1 MCEKRKQIALLG
13 VFVMAVAFSAFAD
26 SAELPMPPEVW
37 KDYDP
42 DAGDFKEEIVREETR
57 NGVYYK
63 DSYISAYVNGEEV
76 RVFCRYA
83 VKAGAK
89 NAPGLMNVHG
99 WMGGPGIDMAYVNDG
114 WAVLAHDYSG
124 ITNRPD
130 YTRYPEALA
139 HGHMEAHK
147 MGYSLIYTKMPDG
160 SPLTDPKATS
170 HYLWNAVQ
178 RRALSYLLAQKEV
191 DPDRIGAKGYSYGGT
206 IMWNLG
212 MDARVKAVVAY
223 FGVGWINYYR
233 DHGVWMYNVPLKE
246 PKKTPGEKLF
256 LSAVAPQA
264 HAPYITAASLW
275 LNGSNDHHG
284 GHERGCETFK
294 LFKPGVPWDFAIQAR
309 GHHDTNKLGDD
320 CKLWLEKHVL
330 GEDIFW
336 PARPVSEIK
345 LDAEGVPEFYV
356 TPASPGKI
364 VELTAWYALKNPVSF
379 GRAWRDAELVRTGD
393 TWVAKLPVLN
403 IDDYVFAFAN
413 IRYDNN
419 CVVSSDFEAVI
430 PAKLGNAVATDK
442 KSDVIS
448 EGTGQWSN
456 VGPVEGVGGIQG
468 FRPLDKHWGT
478 SSKQFSDPK
487 WQAPEGAVLNFQ
499 FYCTQPQELMLE
511 ANGQFVT
518 DLDITASD
526 DWQSMTIE
534 AGQLKHKAHG
544 TALYKWSEVHML
556 AIKPKP
562 EADIAKVVFA
572 NFKWIAP
579 PAEENKPDARGRI
592 YLTAGMACKV
602 DSFWRVM
609 QGKSVEGKS
618 KISVGGV
625 TYDRGLGLHAPSELV
640 FPLDGKYTTFHVVPG
655 PDDAHHG
662 MIEMK
667 ILVDG
672 KEVFATGKVNSRG
685 YQATPLDIP
694 VVGARTL
701 TLIVTDAGDGGGGDH
716 ASWAEAYLVKGGKVK
731 RDLVFKSVDGQDV
744 LMDIYY
750 PVESS
755 GERLPVFYYTH
766 GGGWW
771 SGSKELDGQ
780 TREIFSRLLER
791 GVVCVSAN
799 YRYAG
804 KGTAEFPVNM
814 RDCVVDARDGMR
826 YLKKNESDLGI
837 DASRIVTF
845 GTSAGGHI
853 SLMLNY
859 SPPESFVGDPSLAAH
874 GVRPTAGVSWYGPA
888 DFTDSDLFVPAG
900 IKASLPPGRFT
911 NRIKTGSPRITYQQ
925 ADDELK
931 AMMREVSPVR
941 YMTKDA
947 PPILQVHGDSDGTIP
962 LKHGQLLQE
971 RAVGLGVPFQL
982 ITIKGAGHG
991 FGGDHTPNEERIIQS
1006 TVDFVCSHL
1015 GRNE

>member
-1 MCEKRKQIALLG
+1 MSDPAIFAGSRHFRPGMPCTTAVYAARIGGTTAGNGVVRAIAVGHYTQLLKGREQITEVNRMRKRSSGKLIGMLSLL
-13 VFVMAVAFSAFAD
+13 VMTLACNVSAD
-26 SAELPMPPEVW
+26 SAELPTPPEVW

-57 NGVYYK
+57 DGVYYK
-63 DSYISAYVNGEEV
+63 DSYISAYVNDEEV
-76 RVFCRYA
+76 RVFCKYA

-99 WMGGPGIDMAYVNDG
+99 WMGGPAIDMAYVNDG

-124 ITNRPD
+124 ITNRSD
-130 YTRYPEALA
+130 YTKYPEALA

-178 RRALSYLLAQKEV
+178 RRALSYLIAQKEV

-233 DHGVWMYNVPLKE
+233 DHGVWMYNVPYRE
-246 PKKTPGEKLF
+246 PEKTPGEKLY
-256 LSAVAPQA
+256 LSAVAPEA

-294 LFKPGVPWDFAIQAR
+294 AFKPGVPWDFAIQAR

-320 CKLWLEKHVL
+320 GKLWLEKHVL
-330 GEDIFW
+330 GKEIFW
-336 PARPVSEIK
+336 PARPVTELK
-345 LDAEGVPEFYV
+345 LDADGVPEFCV
-356 TPASPGKI
+356 TPASPGKVAEI
-364 VELTAWYALKNPVSF
+364 SAWYALKNPVSF
-379 GRAWRDAELVRTGD
+379 GRAWRDAELARDGN

-403 IDDYVFAFAN
+403 VNDYVFAFAN
-413 IRYDNN
+413 IRYNNN

-430 PAKLGNAVATDK
+430 PAKLGDAVATDK

-468 FRPLDKHWGT
+468 FRPLDKRWGT

-487 WQAPEGAVLNFQ
+487 WQAPEGAVLSFQ
-499 FYCTQPQELMLE
+499 FYCTQPQDLMLE
-511 ANGQFVT
+511 ANGQFVA

-544 TALYKWSEVHML
+544 FALGKWSDISVL

-562 EADIAKVVFA
+562 EADITKVVFA
-572 NFKWIAP
+572 NFKW
-579 PAEENKPDARGRI
+579 
-592 YLTAGMACKV
+592 
-602 DSFWRVM
+602 
-609 QGKSVEGKS
+609 
-618 KISVGGV
+618 
-625 TYDRGLGLHAPSELV
+625 
-640 FPLDGKYTTFHVVPG
+640 VVPPQAELQ
-655 PDDAHHG
+655 PD
-662 MIEMK
+662 
-667 ILVDG
+667 
-672 KEVFATGKVNSRG
+672 
-685 YQATPLDIP
+685 
-694 VVGARTL
+694 
-701 TLIVTDAGDGGGGDH
+701 
-716 ASWAEAYLVKGGKVK
+716 AYLVKGGKVK
-731 RDLVFKSVDGQDV
+731 RDLVFKSVGGQDV

-750 PVESS
+750 PVQSS
-755 GERLPVFYYTH
+755 GERPAVFYYTH

-780 TREIFSRLLER
+780 TREIFSRLLET

-804 KGTAEFPVNM
+804 KGTAACPVNM

-826 YLKKNESDLGI
+826 YLKKSESALGI

-874 GVRPTAGVSWYGPA
+874 GVRPIAGVSWYGPA

-900 IKASLPPGRFT
+900 IKATLSPDRFT
-911 NRIKTGSPRITYQQ
+911 NRIRTGSPRISYQQ

-931 AMMREVSPVR
+931 AMMREVSPLH
-941 YMTKDA
+941 YMTKDS
-947 PPILQVHGDSDGTIP
+947 PPLLQVHGDSDGTIP

-982 ITIKGAGHG
+982 ITVKGAGHG
-991 FGGDHTPNEERIIQS
+991 FGGDHTPNEESIIQS

-1015 GRNE
+1015 KRNE